1 MSGLKLYNEWKPDIV
16 AVSGDF
22 IDYYMPQASG
32 EFVKV
37 YLSLLRNME
46 KGGDEL
52 SISGLA
58 DSLNHTEKDVIR
70 ALKYWERMQL
80 LRLGYEGE
88 ELKNVVL
95 TALPR
100 ESHTEEGPSTGSEGS
115 HPPIIPEGTRPS
127 VISECSPRTIV
138 YEAVSSEKAV
148 SVSALEQ
155 PEKDPSSLK
164 RLEGDEEFKQLLFV
178 AGQYIGAPLTRKD
191 CDTFAYLYD
200 QLKQPAELLEYLIE
214 YCVSMGHKSV
224 RYMETVALDLHKKE
238 VVTVEHAKA
247 ALPAMKKD
255 HYAVMKAF
263 GLSSRQPA
271 PGEKQMMDKWFS
283 AYGFSREMVLEACG
297 RTMSAIHR
305 PSFEYTDKIL
315 EAWKENG
322 VRVLSDVRAL
332 DEKRSREKGKKSGK
346 TAEKKT
352 SVRPNQFHNFEQRE
366 YDFDELMRKI
376 NG

>member
-16 AVSGDF
+16 TVSGDF

-37 YLSLLRNME
+37 YLSLLRTME
-46 KGGDEL
+46 KGGGEL
-52 SISGLA
+52 TVSGLA
-58 DSLNHTEKDVIR
+58 DTLNHTEKDVVR

-80 LRLGYEGE
+80 LRLGYEGD
-88 ELKNVVL
+88 ELKDIVL
-95 TALPR
+95 TAMPGQER
-100 ESHTEEGPSTGSEGS
+100 TEERDRPAVMEGKNSSVVSENGNS
-115 HPPIIPEGTRPS
+115 S
-127 VISECSPRTIV
+127 VVSENQNLP
-138 YEAVSSEKAV
+138 
-148 SVSALEQ
+148 AL
-155 PEKDPSSLK
+155 SLK

-200 QLKQPAELLEYLIE
+200 QLKLPVELLEYLIE

-224 RYMETVALDLHKKE
+224 RYMEAVALDLHKKE
-238 VVTVEHAKA
+238 VVTVEQAKA

-263 GLSSRQPA
+263 GLNSRQPA

-283 AYGFSREMVLEACG
+283 SYGFSREMVLEACG

-322 VRVLSDVRAL
+322 VRVLSDLKAL
-332 DEKRSREKGKKSGK
+332 DEKRSREKGKKPVRA
-346 TAEKKT
+346 AEKKT
-352 SVRPNQFHNFEQRE
+352 PVRPNQFHNFEQRE

>member
-1 MSGLKLYNEWKPDIV
+1 MSELKLRNEWKPDVV

-46 KGGDEL
+46 KGGSEL
-52 SISGLA
+52 TVSGLA
-58 DSLNHTEKDVIR
+58 DSLNHTEKDVVR

-88 ELKNVVL
+88 ELNDIVL
-95 TALPR
+95 TAPP
-100 ESHTEEGPSTGSEGS
+100 EKKYAEEKV
-115 HPPIIPEGTRPS
+115 RP
-127 VISECSPRTIV
+127 
-138 YEAVSSEKAV
+138 AVSEEEKSLSDIGETGRPPAV
-148 SVSALEQ
+148 SGQKSPEQ
-155 PEKDPSSLK
+155 PAKDPLSLK
-164 RLEGDEEFKQLLFV
+164 RLEGDGEFKQLLFV

-191 CDTFAYLYD
+191 CDAFAYLYD
-200 QLKQPAELLEYLIE
+200 QLKQPAEFLEYLIE

-224 RYMETVALDLHKKE
+224 RYMETVALDLHKRG
-238 VVTVEHAKA
+238 VATVEQAKA

-263 GLSSRQPA
+263 GLNSRQPA
-271 PGEKQMMDKWFS
+271 PGERQMMDKWFS
-283 AYGFSREMVLEACG
+283 VYGFSREMVLEACG

-315 EAWKENG
+315 ESWKEKG
-322 VRVLSDVRAL
+322 VKVPSDVKAL
-332 DEKRSREKGKKSGK
+332 DEKRSREKGKKPVRVTERK
-346 TAEKKT
+346 TPIR
-352 SVRPNQFHNFEQRE
+352 SNQFHNFEQRE

>member
-1 MSGLKLYNEWKPDIV
+1 MKLHNEWKPDIV

-46 KGGDEL
+46 KGGDGL

-58 DSLNHTEKDVIR
+58 DSLNHTEKDVVR
-70 ALKYWERMQL
+70 ALKYWERIQL
-80 LRLGYEGE
+80 LKLGYEGE
-88 ELKNVVL
+88 ELKDIVL
-95 TALPR
+95 TAPPQKN
-100 ESHTEEGPSTGSEGS
+100 HMEERS
-115 HPPIIPEGTRPS
+115 
-127 VISECSPRTIV
+127 
-138 YEAVSSEKAV
+138 
-148 SVSALEQ
+148 SVSAEYAPGTAADEASAAEMAARETAASVPVRKQ

-164 RLEGDEEFKQLLFV
+164 RLEGDEAFKQLLFV
-178 AGQYIGAPLTRKD
+178 AGQYIGAPLSRKD

-224 RYMETVALDLHKKE
+224 RYMETVALDLHKKG
-238 VVTVEHAKA
+238 VVTVEQAKE

-263 GLSSRQPA
+263 GLNSRQPA
-271 PGEKQMMDKWFS
+271 PGEKQLMDKWFS

-322 VRVLSDVRAL
+322 VRVLSDVKAL
-332 DEKRSREKGKKSGK
+332 DEKRNREKGQRTGRG
-346 TAEKKT
+346 AEKKI
-352 SVRPNQFHNFEQRE
+352 SARPNQFHNFEQRE
-366 YDFDELMRKI
+366 YDFDALMRKI

>member
-1 MSGLKLYNEWKPDIV
+1 MKLRNEWKPDVV

-46 KGGDEL
+46 KGGGEL
-52 SISGLA
+52 TISGLA
-58 DSLNHTEKDVIR
+58 DSLNHTEKDVVR

-88 ELKNVVL
+88 ELNDIVL
-95 TALPR
+95 TALPEKKAQPAR
-100 ESHTEEGPSTGSEGS
+100 PEEEGPLSTAAETGN
-115 HPPIIPEGTRPS
+115 PP
-127 VISECSPRTIV
+127 
-138 YEAVSSEKAV
+138 AVSGQN
-148 SVSALEQ
+148 LPEQ
-155 PEKDPSSLK
+155 PQKDPLSLK
-164 RLEGDEEFKQLLFV
+164 RLEGDGEFKQLLFV

-200 QLKQPAELLEYLIE
+200 QLKQPAEFLEYLIE

-224 RYMETVALDLHKKE
+224 RYMETVALDLHKRG
-238 VVTVEHAKA
+238 VATVEQAKT

-263 GLSSRQPA
+263 GLNSRQPA

-283 AYGFSREMVLEACG
+283 SYGFSREMVLEACG
-297 RTMSAIHR
+297 RTMSTIHR

-315 EAWKENG
+315 GSWKEKG
-322 VRVLSDVRAL
+322 VKVLSDVKAL
-332 DEKRSREKGKKSGK
+332 DEKRSREKEKKPVRV
-346 TAEKKT
+346 TEKKT
-352 SVRPNQFHNFEQRE
+352 PIRSNQFHNFEQRD

>member
-1 MSGLKLYNEWKPDIV
+1 MKLYNEWKPDV
-16 AVSGDF
+16 VTVSGDF

-46 KGGDEL
+46 KGDDEL

-58 DSLNHTEKDVIR
+58 DSLNHTEKDVVR
-70 ALKYWERMQL
+70 ALKYWERMRL

-88 ELKNVVL
+88 ELKDVVL
-95 TALPR
+95 TELPR
-100 ESHTEEGPSTGSEGS
+100 ESQGEEDPSADSEES
-115 HPPIIPEGTRPS
+115 HPSAMPERTRPS
-127 VISECSPRTIV
+127 LVSERSPRTV
-138 YEAVSSEKAV
+138 AYEAAAHEGTV
-148 SVSALEQ
+148 SVSVREQ
-155 PEKDPSSLK
+155 PEKDPSSLR

-224 RYMETVALDLHKKE
+224 RYMEAVALDLHKKE
-238 VVTVEHAKA
+238 VVTVEQAKA

-263 GLSSRQPA
+263 GLNSRQPA

-283 AYGFSREMVLEACG
+283 SYGFSREIVLEACG
-297 RTMSAIHR
+297 RTMSAIHK

-322 VRVLSDVRAL
+322 VRVLSDLQAL
-332 DEKRSREKGKKSGK
+332 DEKRSREKGKKPVK
-346 TAEKKT
+346 AAEKKT
-352 SVRPNQFHNFEQRE
+352 AARPNQFHNFEQRE

>member
-1 MSGLKLYNEWKPDIV
+1 MKLYNEWKPDV
-16 AVSGDF
+16 VTVSGDF

-46 KGGDEL
+46 KGDDEL

-58 DSLNHTEKDVIR
+58 DSLNHTEKDVVR
-70 ALKYWERMQL
+70 ALKYWERMRL

-88 ELKNVVL
+88 ELKDVVL

-100 ESHTEEGPSTGSEGS
+100 ESQGEEDPSADSEES
-115 HPPIIPEGTRPS
+115 HPSAMPERTRPS
-127 VISECSPRTIV
+127 LVSERSPRTV
-138 YEAVSSEKAV
+138 AYEAAAHEGTV
-148 SVSALEQ
+148 SVSVREQ
-155 PEKDPSSLK
+155 PEKDPSSLR

-224 RYMETVALDLHKKE
+224 RYMEAVALDLHKKE
-238 VVTVEHAKA
+238 VVTVEQAKA

-263 GLSSRQPA
+263 GLNSRQPA

-283 AYGFSREMVLEACG
+283 SYGFSREIVLEACG
-297 RTMSAIHR
+297 RTMSAIHK

-322 VRVLSDVRAL
+322 VRVLSDLQAL
-332 DEKRSREKGKKSGK
+332 DEKRSREKGKKPVK
-346 TAEKKT
+346 AAEKKT
-352 SVRPNQFHNFEQRE
+352 AARPNQFHNFEQRE